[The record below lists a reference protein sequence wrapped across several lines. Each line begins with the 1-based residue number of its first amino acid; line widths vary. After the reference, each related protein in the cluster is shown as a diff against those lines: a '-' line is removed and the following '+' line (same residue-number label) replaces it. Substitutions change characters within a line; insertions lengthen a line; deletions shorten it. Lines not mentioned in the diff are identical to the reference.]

1 MPLER
6 LKAIRLTPEMST
18 TLKEMEPDLRT
29 LEFELAKA
37 KRAGLD
43 VEELN
48 KRFEEMKTL
57 RVGLLR
63 EYGQ

>member
-6 LKAIRLTPEMST
+6 LKAITLTPEMST

-29 LEFELAKA
+29 LEFELEKA

-43 VEELN
+43 VKDL
-48 KRFEEMKTL
+48 KVRFEEMKTL

-63 EYGQ
+63 EYSP